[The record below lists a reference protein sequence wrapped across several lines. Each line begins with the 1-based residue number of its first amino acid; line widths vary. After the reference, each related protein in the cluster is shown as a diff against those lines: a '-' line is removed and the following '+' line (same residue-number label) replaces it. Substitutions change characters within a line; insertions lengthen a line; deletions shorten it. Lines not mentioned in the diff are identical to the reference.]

1 LESGANGGGS
11 AQPDAEAFE
20 LLIGKIRD
28 VVEAQVPAEAP
39 FGVVSKGDAALGR
52 IAADRVRHFPH
63 DEQGAPSDVP
73 PADGADAVAQV
84 ERLRAG
90 GVEYLVFP
98 SSSFGWLERFPELN
112 EHLVTSYRLVAS
124 DNACLIYHLVEQ
136 APAMVEEAPPPPPDP
151 DLMAAVSDLLTR
163 LVPPRSAIAVL
174 TLSAGAPV
182 PAGMQAWTFPR
193 AARADLGLAA
203 GPISALEAGGVE
215 FLVIP
220 APEREWLELH
230 PALLGHLRSRH
241 RLVTSQGH
249 LCDVYE
255 LEAPRT
261 GGDGE
266 LPEAE
271 PPERS
276 AERGGSP
283 VTRLVG
289 TVLRTSVDGLVR

>member
-11 AQPDAEAFE
+11 ARPDAEAFE
-20 LLIGKIRD
+20 LFIGKIRD
-28 VVEAQVPAEAP
+28 VVEAQVPGESP
-39 FGVVSKGDAALGR
+39 FVVVSKGDAALGR
-52 IAADRVRHFPH
+52 IAADRVRHFPQ
-63 DEQGAPSDVP
+63 DDQGAPTDVP

-112 EHLVTSYRLVAS
+112 DHLMTRHQLLASEDACLVYRLV
-124 DNACLIYHLVEQ
+124 EQ
-136 APAMVEEAPPPPPDP
+136 PPPAVAEAPPAPDP
-151 DLMAAVSDLLTR
+151 SVMAAISGLLDQ
-163 LVPPRSAIAVL
+163 LAPPRSSIAVL
-174 TLSAGAPV
+174 TLAAGTPV
-182 PAGMQAWTFPR
+182 PAGMQSWTFPR
-193 AARADLGLAA
+193 AARADLRLAA
-203 GPISALEAGGVE
+203 GQISALEDGGIE

-230 PALLGHLRSRH
+230 PELLSYLRSRH

-255 LEAPRT
+255 LEAPRAA
-261 GGDGE
+261 GEGE
-266 LPEAE
+266 LSDAAA
-271 PPERS
+271 PPQRS
-276 AERGGSP
+276 AEGGGSP

-289 TVLRTSVDGLVR
+289 TVLRTSVDGLIR